1 MHSKGSNFQVEEF
14 ATCTAMTSSRKNPV
28 LDFSCVGG
36 MAAMEGLPKLNPAAE
51 KLVRLRDVQRL
62 SPSAS
67 CDWWT
72 PMHATTVVA
81 FRLHMIGHTAGAHAQ
96 QCHSTHAPHQ

>member
-1 MHSKGSNFQVEEF
+1 
-14 ATCTAMTSSRKNPV
+14 
-28 LDFSCVGG
+28 
-36 MAAMEGLPKLNPAAE
+36 MEGLPTLNPAAE

-67 CDWWT
+67 CEWWA

-81 FRLHMIGHTAGAHAQ
+81 FRLHMIGTHSSTLQHAAQ
-96 QCHSTHAPHQ
+96 QCHFIQTSDHALHYASNHPLT

>member
-1 MHSKGSNFQVEEF
+1 
-14 ATCTAMTSSRKNPV
+14 
-28 LDFSCVGG
+28 
-36 MAAMEGLPKLNPAAE
+36 MAEIEGLPKLNPAAE

-67 CDWWT
+67 CEWWA

-81 FRLHMIGHTAGAHAQ
+81 LRLRVVGHTAMHMLPHFISDSDFTTPAT
-96 QCHSTHAPHQ
+96 TH